1 MISLPIVL
9 VGPVRAGKTT
19 LARLI
24 SERLQFPHVS
34 LDQARWEYYRE
45 IGYNDELA
53 KQIRISGSFLAVM
66 FYRQLF
72 DVYSVERVIRKHPN
86 AVIDFGAGVG
96 PYENLNQLKQVQEL
110 LAPILNIFLI
120 LPSPDPEET
129 IRVLAQRDAQPPSDL
144 TFDINRHFISHPG
157 YRLLAK
163 HVVYNQNQTP
173 TQTCTDVLALLT

>member
-9 VGPVRAGKTT
+9 IGPVRAGKTT

-24 SERLQFPHVS
+24 SERLQLLHVS
-34 LDQARWEYYRE
+34 LDEVRWAYYRE

-53 KQIRISGSFLAVM
+53 KQIRISGGFLALM

-72 DVYSVERVIRKHPN
+72 DVYSVERVLRDHPN
-86 AVIDFGAGVG
+86 AVVDFGAGVG
-96 PYENLNQLKQVQEL
+96 PYENLNQVKQVQEL
-110 LAPILNIFLI
+110 LAPVSNIFLI
-120 LPSPDPEET
+120 LPSPDLEET
-129 IRVLAQRDAQPPSDL
+129 IRVLSQRDASPPSGM
-144 TFDINRHFISHPG
+144 TFDINRHFVNHPG

-173 TQTCTDVLALLT
+173 AQTCTEVLALLK